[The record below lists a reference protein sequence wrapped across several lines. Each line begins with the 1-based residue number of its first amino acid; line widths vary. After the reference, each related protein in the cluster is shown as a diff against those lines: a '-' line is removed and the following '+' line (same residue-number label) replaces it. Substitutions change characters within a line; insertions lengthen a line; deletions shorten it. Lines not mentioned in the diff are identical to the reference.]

1 MHTPADAGPKVVQDG
16 AGGRRQVRDTQAGRA
31 AAEGEA
37 ARAGRARVLR
47 RLAPTGVFDK
57 QIRKMN
63 QLPG

>member
-1 MHTPADAGPKVVQDG
+1 MRARRWSRTARA
-16 AGGRRQVRDTQAGRA
+16 AGGRCGDTQAGRA